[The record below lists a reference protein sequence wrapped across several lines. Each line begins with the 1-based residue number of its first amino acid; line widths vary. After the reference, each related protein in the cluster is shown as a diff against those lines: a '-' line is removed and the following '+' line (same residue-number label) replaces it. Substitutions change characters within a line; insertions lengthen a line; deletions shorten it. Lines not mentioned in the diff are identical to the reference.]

1 MIEQNSNC
9 GCRTDADYGDDV
21 EFCNLHAAAPKMLE
35 ALQWINDFVSTAK
48 DGGAAWVAVR
58 DQPGAK
64 EWATN
69 MSAAIT
75 AATGEES

>member
-1 MIEQNSNC
+1 MTEQETKC
-9 GCRTDADYGDDV
+9 DCFDDGYAGIQYCR
-21 EFCNLHAAAPKMLE
+21 LHAGAPKMLE
-35 ALQWINDFVSTAK
+35 ALQWINDFASTAK

-69 MSAAIT
+69 MRAAIK
-75 AATGEES
+75 AATGQ